1 MKRYLLATAIALPM
15 LSGCASWFAGEDA
28 NEPTALVSIKPEQ
41 SLRVKWQ
48 ASVPAVKAG
57 MFQPFYDAGNFW
69 LANDEGQVQAVDAL
83 SGRTVSRF
91 ALKQELSA
99 GPAVADGLLFVGTVG
114 GELLALNA
122 QSGKEVWRQ
131 TLTSKLAEPPQL
143 AGKLLVTRSGDG
155 RLTAFDRAS
164 GRQLWTQWQP
174 SPSLTVRATSPQI
187 KTEGD
192 DVLLSGE
199 TGGKIA
205 VYAVEQG
212 RQLWQATVANPRGA
226 SELERVTDVVSQ
238 PVFDGRRVCAVAF
251 QGRTACFDAR
261 GGQLAWAR
269 EVGSSRGLSLDAG
282 AVYVTAEDG
291 AIWAFDIESGR
302 NLWKQD
308 GFRYRNVTAPV
319 KLGNQLLVLDGEG
332 YAHLLSPL
340 DGHMVGRS
348 RLDVSGT
355 MSRPLVLGDTAYVF
369 GNNGTLAALT
379 L

>member
-1 MKRYLLATAIALPM
+1 MKRYLLATAIALPL

-28 NEPTALVSIKPEQ
+28 YQPTPLADIKPEQ
-41 SLRVKWQ
+41 ALRVKWQ
-48 ASVPAVKAG
+48 VSVPEAKNG
-57 MFQPFYDAGNFW
+57 LFPPFYDAGTLW
-69 LANDEGQVQAVDAL
+69 VAGEDGQVKAL
-83 SGRTVSRF
+83 EALTGRTMQTLD
-91 ALKQELSA
+91 LKLELSA
-99 GPAVADGLLFVGTVG
+99 GVAAADGMLFVGTRS
-114 GELLALNA
+114 GELLALDSK
-122 QSGKEVWRQ
+122 SGKSIWHQ
-131 TLTSKLAEPPQL
+131 NLTSVLAEPPQL
-143 AGKLLVTRSGDG
+143 ASKLLVVRAGDG
-155 RLTAFDRAS
+155 RVTAFDRAS

-174 SPSLTVRATSPQI
+174 LPSLTVRATTPQL

-199 TGGKIA
+199 TGGKIS

-212 RQLWQATVANPRGA
+212 RQLWQATVASPRGA

-251 QGRTACFDAR
+251 QGRTACFEAR
-261 GGQLAWAR
+261 GGQQSWAR
-269 EVGSSRGLSLDAG
+269 DVGSSRGLTLDSS

-308 GFRYRNVTAPV
+308 SFRYRNVTAPV

-340 DGHMVGRS
+340 DGHTVGRS

-355 MSRPLVLGDTAYVF
+355 MSRPLVLGDTAYVY
-369 GNNGTLAALT
+369 GKNGTLAALT